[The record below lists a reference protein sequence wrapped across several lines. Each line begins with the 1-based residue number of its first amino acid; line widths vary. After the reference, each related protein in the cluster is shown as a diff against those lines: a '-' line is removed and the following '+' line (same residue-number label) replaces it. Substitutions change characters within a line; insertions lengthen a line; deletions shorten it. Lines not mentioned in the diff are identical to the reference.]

1 MPTVSLDELQG
12 AVDWVSSSGM
22 DDEAYVCRQTGKI
35 YWLSGEAG
43 VLDEEDEIR
52 NDVDDVAK
60 YALVPDRQELD
71 LASGL
76 VFRFAAQFLA
86 EQYDEVRNTFRHKGA
101 YGRFKEILHRQDS
114 LEKWYAFSEEK
125 TIKAL
130 ECWCESEGLGIER

>member
-1 MPTVSLDELQG
+1 MTTVSLDELQG
-12 AVDWVSSSGM
+12 AVDWVSSNTL

-43 VLDEEDEIR
+43 VLDEEDEIP

-114 LEKWYAFSEEK
+114 LEIWYAYSEER
-125 TIKAL
+125 TMKAL
-130 ECWCESEGLGIER
+130 EIWCESEGLEIER